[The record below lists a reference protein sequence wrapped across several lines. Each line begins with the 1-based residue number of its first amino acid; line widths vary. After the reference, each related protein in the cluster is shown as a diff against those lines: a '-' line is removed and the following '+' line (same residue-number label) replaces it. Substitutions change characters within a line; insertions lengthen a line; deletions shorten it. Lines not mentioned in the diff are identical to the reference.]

1 MFKMREVLSSDVPF
15 TALQSNSDAP
25 GQERRKKSWPPDFRL
40 TSNYIGLFC
49 RVAKTPEPYELLFAM
64 LRVQSSLERRSEA
77 FFQPFRLTAAKFNI
91 LNLLSI
97 NQGRMDQAKLVDQL
111 LVGKSSIS
119 IVLNRMV
126 RDNLIQ
132 RETHP
137 KDKRQTVL
145 LITDKGAKLWGRIAP
160 MYETNVKAVFEVI
173 PAGHRRQFLQDLDE
187 LHQALAKTP
196 L

>member
-1 MFKMREVLSSDVPF
+1 
-15 TALQSNSDAP
+15 
-25 GQERRKKSWPPDFRL
+25 
-40 TSNYIGLFC
+40 
-49 RVAKTPEPYELLFAM
+49 M
-64 LRVQSSLERRSEA
+64 LRVQNTLERRSEA
-77 FFQPFRLTAAKFNI
+77 FFQPFGLTASKFNI

-97 NQGRMDQAKLVDQL
+97 NQGKLDQAKLVDQL

-132 RETHP
+132 RKAHL

-145 LITDKGAKLWGRIAP
+145 VITDKGTKLWDQIAP
-160 MYETNVKAVFEVI
+160 RYETNVKAVFGVI
-173 PAGHRRQFLQDLDE
+173 PSSHRKQFLQDLDE
-187 LHQALAKTP
+187 LHQALGKTF

>member
-1 MFKMREVLSSDVPF
+1 VQYCPVGR
-15 TALQSNSDAP
+15 
-25 GQERRKKSWPPDFRL
+25 
-40 TSNYIGLFC
+40 
-49 RVAKTPEPYELLFAM
+49 TPEPYELLFAM
-64 LRVQSSLERRSEA
+64 LRVQSTLDRRSEA
-77 FFQPFRLTAAKFNI
+77 FFQPFGLTASKFNI

-132 RETHP
+132 REAHP

-145 LITDKGAKLWGRIAP
+145 AITDKGTKLWSQVVP
-160 MYETNVKAVFEVI
+160 LYETNVKELFAVV
-173 PAGHRRQFLQDLDE
+173 PPGHRKQFVQDLDT
-187 LHQALAKTP
+187 LHQALAK
-196 L
+196 